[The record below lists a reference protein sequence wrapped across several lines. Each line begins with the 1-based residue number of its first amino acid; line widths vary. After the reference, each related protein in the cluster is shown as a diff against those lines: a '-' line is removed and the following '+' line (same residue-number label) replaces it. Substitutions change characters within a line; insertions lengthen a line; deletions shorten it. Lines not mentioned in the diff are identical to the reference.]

1 LVDRRAFLGT
11 VAGSFLAAPLAA
23 EAQQAPRRY
32 RIGVVSPISAN
43 PNPTVDALR
52 QGLRDLGY
60 VEGQSV
66 ILETRFAEGRTER
79 LPELVAETLRL
90 NIDVLVVGSTLGAV
104 AAKRATTIVPI
115 VFAGLYDPVATGIV
129 ASLARPGGNITGP
142 SMGIGGSGFAGK
154 WVELLKEAAPG
165 VSQVGVLVNMASPLS
180 PPLVQEIQAA
190 ARTLNVKLDVLDVG
204 NATDLDRALAAIG
217 ASGAQGIIVTID
229 PLFVANRVKL
239 IQFAAGRR
247 LPAAYFTRL
256 FADAGGLVAYG
267 ASLEDSWRRAATY
280 VDKILKGAK
289 PAELPIGQPTRFE
302 LVINLKTAKALGLA
316 IPQSLLQRADQVI
329 E

>member
-1 LVDRRAFLGT
+1 
-11 VAGSFLAAPLAA
+11 
-23 EAQQAPRRY
+23 
-32 RIGVVSPISAN
+32 
-43 PNPTVDALR
+43 LR
-52 QGLRDLGY
+52 QGLRELGY

-180 PPLVQEIQAA
+180 LPLVQEIQAA
-190 ARTLNVKLDVLDVG
+190 ARTMNVKLDVLDVG
-204 NATDLDRALAAIG
+204 NATELDRALAAVG

-256 FADAGGLVAYG
+256 FADAGGLMAYG
-267 ASLEDSWRRAATY
+267 GQSGGFLA
-280 VDKILKGAK
+280 KGSYLRGQDPEGREACRPSHR
-289 PAELPIGQPTRFE
+289 PADTF
-302 LVINLKTAKALGLA
+302 
-316 IPQSLLQRADQVI
+316 
-329 E
+329 

>member
-1 LVDRRAFLGT
+1 VIDRRTFLHA
-11 VAGSFLAAPLAA
+11 VAGGVLVPLGA
-23 EAQQAPRRY
+23 EAQPTPKRY

-52 QGLRDLGY
+52 QGLRELGY

-66 ILETRFAEGRTER
+66 ILETRFADGRTER
-79 LPELVAETLRL
+79 LQELVAETLTL
-90 NIDVLVVGSTLGAV
+90 NIDVLVVGSTLGAA
-104 AAKRATTIVPI
+104 AAKRATTTVPI

-154 WVELLKEAAPG
+154 WVELIKEAAPG
-165 VSQVGVLVNMASPLS
+165 VSHVGVLANMASPLS

-190 ARTLNVKLDVLDVG
+190 ARTMNVKLDVLAAG
-204 NATDLDRALAAIG
+204 NATELDAALAA
-217 ASGAQGIIVTID
+217 VV
-229 PLFVANRVKL
+229 VANRVKL
-239 IQFAAGRR
+239 IQFAASRR
-247 LPAAYFTRL
+247 LPAAYFTKL
-256 FADAGGLVAYG
+256 FADAGGLMAYG

-289 PAELPIGQPTRFE
+289 PADLPIGQPTRFE
-302 LVINLKTAKALGLA
+302 LVINLKTAKALGLT

>member
-1 LVDRRAFLGT
+1 MIDRRTFLHA
-11 VAGSFLAAPLAA
+11 VAGGVLVPLGA
-23 EAQQAPRRY
+23 EAQPTPKRY

-52 QGLRDLGY
+52 QGLRELGY

-66 ILETRFAEGRTER
+66 ILETRFADGRTER
-79 LPELVAETLRL
+79 LQKLVAETLTL
-90 NIDVLVVGSTLGAV
+90 NIDVLVVGSTLGAA
-104 AAKRATTIVPI
+104 AAKRATTTVPI

-154 WVELLKEAAPG
+154 WVELIKEAAPG
-165 VSQVGVLVNMASPLS
+165 VSHVGVLANMASPLS

-190 ARTLNVKLDVLDVG
+190 ARTMNVKLDVLAAG
-204 NATDLDRALAAIG
+204 NATELDAALAAVG
-217 ASGAQGIIVTID
+217 ASGAQGIIVAID

-239 IQFAAGRR
+239 IQFAASRR
-247 LPAAYFTRL
+247 LPAAYFTKL
-256 FADAGGLVAYG
+256 FADAGGLMAYG

-289 PAELPIGQPTRFE
+289 PADLPIGQPTRFE
-302 LVINLKTAKALGLA
+302 LVINLKTAKALGLT